1 MYEIDGYSPKLI
13 KLYIYNKHDP
23 LFCILTLA
31 YRIKHRL
38 LRVQWQPL
46 KLELCVYP
54 ATVNQSLISRTPCL
68 RHQLWPAIL
77 YTWNAQYVVF
87 SLCHFYFPLPQQLA
101 LLYLENASIIP
112 IVVMVSILHRCFC
125 VKGCCPLNVMLTSL
139 NKPHGSGSISFLTKL
154 FFFSLFLHLSS
165 IFSDVQWFIFC
176 VVFCKK
182 KKKRLK
188 KKRYF
193 KDTLPRVWLCHIHVC
208 FDLWDFFFFVRLF
221 LAVKSRCHVHIWWW
235 ILRQIDGYISG
246 WIESR
251 SHRNLYF
258 TLFSLSFSLSLI
270 ACHISQSFVPIA
282 RPRLSDSA
290 CHGNFTE

>member
-1 MYEIDGYSPKLI
+1 
-13 KLYIYNKHDP
+13 
-23 LFCILTLA
+23 
-31 YRIKHRL
+31 
-38 LRVQWQPL
+38 
-46 KLELCVYP
+46 
-54 ATVNQSLISRTPCL
+54 
-68 RHQLWPAIL
+68 
-77 YTWNAQYVVF
+77 
-87 SLCHFYFPLPQQLA
+87 
-101 LLYLENASIIP
+101 
-112 IVVMVSILHRCFC
+112 
-125 VKGCCPLNVMLTSL
+125 MLTSL

-154 FFFSLFLHLSS
+154 FFFFLSFFAFKFYFFWCSMIYFLSGTL
-165 IFSDVQWFIFC
+165 QKKQ
-176 VVFCKK
+176 KK
-182 KKKRLK
+182 KKKPTEEKEIFQRHATQGLTLSYPCVLWFVRL
-188 KKRYF
+188 
-193 KDTLPRVWLCHIHVC
+193 
-208 FDLWDFFFFVRLF
+208 FFFFVRLF